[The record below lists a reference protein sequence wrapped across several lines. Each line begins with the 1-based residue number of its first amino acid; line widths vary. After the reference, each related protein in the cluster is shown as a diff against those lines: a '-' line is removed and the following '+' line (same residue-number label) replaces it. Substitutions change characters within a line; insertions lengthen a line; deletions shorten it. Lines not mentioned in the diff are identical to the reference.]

1 MRYLVAVLTA
11 YLIGTVMGQ
20 KMGREME
27 HKEVLNPLNP
37 TEELEM
43 ACLGLWMTEQNKEA
57 IKRGVVK

>member
-1 MRYLVAVLTA
+1 MRYLVAILTA
-11 YLIGTVMGQ
+11 YLIGVTMGQ

-43 ACLGLWMTEQNKEA
+43 ACLGLWASDQNREA
-57 IKRGVVK
+57 VKRGVVK